1 MSETLARVG
10 SGRGRQNNAFRSGKS
25 PKTGL
30 RSPSDEAE
38 ARSQMLLAAM
48 LAFRDGDFSWRLPS
62 DWGGAE
68 GRIAEAFNQS
78 IAHEDRISREVERLS
93 VTVGRDDATAA
104 DDYLMGA
111 PEVVIEVLSP
121 SNTVDEINDKMLICM
136 SNGCNSFWIVDPK
149 RQLVSVTQGAVT
161 TLHGHAE
168 DVEQIPVRSSKLIL
182 QPAYGGSPRAAR
194 RVPTPGLINQVDREA
209 AAQEER
215 THAPLGDAVSEFF
228 YSSRRASIGCSRAA
242 RQAGP

>member
-1 MSETLARVG
+1 MPPPRK
-10 SGRGRQNNAFRSGKS
+10 GRQRIQDRLQRLLQRFAREHYVIHMEMAFR
-25 PKTGL
+25 PT
-30 RSPSDEAE
+30 PE
-38 ARSQMLLAAM
+38 
-48 LAFRDGDFSWRLPS
+48 
-62 DWGGAE
+62 
-68 GRIAEAFNQS
+68 
-78 IAHEDRISREVERLS
+78 HEVWVADIGCVSMD
-93 VTVGRDDATAA
+93 RDDATAA
-104 DDYLMGA
+104 DDYPIGA
-111 PEVVIEVLSP
+111 PELVIAVLSP
-121 SNTVDEINDKMLICM
+121 SNTADEINDKMFICM